1 MNTIVSLGLV
11 LTSIVLLFIN
21 KNLFLFQLVDVPFK
35 HKVNRYSKTNRYIY
49 FADANEKTEQ
59 PTQKKLQDAKKKGN
73 VTKSVDLTGAIIL
86 IIILVLMAAVGDKGV
101 RSIYDFVTLI
111 IGEFTNIQLTEDN
124 VIQLYTMSLLFFFK
138 TTGLTFVVVMIAGVI
153 ANVAQTGF
161 IRSTD
166 PLKPDFK
173 KLNVIK
179 GIKNMFSKK
188 ALFNL
193 FKTLLKFI
201 FIGVIAYNFVKAHI
215 GDIFSMT
222 GLNIAA
228 IYPFIKDLIFSLL
241 IQVAAI
247 MLVLGIIDFVFQKY
261 DYKKQLKMTKQEV
274 KEEYKQMEG
283 NPEIKS
289 QRKQK
294 QKQLS
299 MNRMMSAV
307 SDSTVV
313 VTNPTHFA
321 IAIKY
326 KNDEDEVPLVVA
338 KGADYIAAKIRE
350 KAKEEKVP
358 IIENRYLAR
367 LLYKKVEIGQAIPG
381 DLFQAVAEILA
392 VVYKMKRKY
401 N

>member
-1 MNTIVSLGLV
+1 MNNIVSLGLV

-21 KNLFLFQLVDVPFK
+21 KNFFLFQLVDIPFK
-35 HKVNRYSKTNRYIY
+35 QNVKKHIKINKCIY

-86 IIILVLMAAVGDKGV
+86 IIILVLMSAVGDKGV

-111 IGEFTNIQLTEDN
+111 ISEFTNTQLTENN
-124 VIQLYTMSLLFFFK
+124 VINLYKMSLLFFFK
-138 TTGLTFVVVMIAGVI
+138 TTGLTFVVVMVAGVI
-153 ANVAQTGF
+153 ANIAQTGF

-193 FKTLLKFI
+193 FKTLMKFI
-201 FIGVIAYNFVKAHI
+201 FIGIIAYNFVKAHI

-307 SDSTVV
+307 AESTVV

-338 KGADYIAAKIRE
+338 KGADYMAAKIRE
-350 KAKEEKVP
+350 KAKDEKVP

-367 LLYKKVEIGQAIPG
+367 LLYKKVEIGQGIPG